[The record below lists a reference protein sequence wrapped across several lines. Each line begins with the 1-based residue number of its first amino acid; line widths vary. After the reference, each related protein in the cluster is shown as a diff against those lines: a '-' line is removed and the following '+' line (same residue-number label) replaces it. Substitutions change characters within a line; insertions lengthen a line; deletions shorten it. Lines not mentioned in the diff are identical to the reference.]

1 MGMQEARNNM
11 NGFTLVELV
20 VVIGIAA
27 LISTVALANFPQF
40 RDRIAVNKESGKVA
54 VALRNAQSFSLGVR
68 QFNPPPGQQG
78 GCQEVFQSNFP
89 SYGVSFTAGAAEYFL
104 FGDVDCDMEF
114 NLAGGS
120 GIDEGIKA
128 FLFEGGVHIESI
140 CVNIYDTTPACGEPA
155 VDIVYARPFPQVK
168 ISSSG
173 VGRASARLE
182 LQSRDGATKRNV
194 VILNTGQVSVEN

>member
-1 MGMQEARNNM
+1 MGIQEARNNM

-78 GCQEVFQSNFP
+78 SCQEVFQSNFP
-89 SYGVSFTAGAAEYFL
+89 SYGVSFAVGDSAYYL
-104 FGDVDCDMEF
+104 FGDVNCNAQFDIGALNE
-114 NLAGGS
+114 
-120 GIDEGIKA
+120 EVKA

-182 LQSRDGATKRNV
+182 LQSRDSATKRNV
-194 VILNTGQVSVEN
+194 IILNTGQVSVEN